1 MGQGLKPYSL
11 KSQEVR
17 LLDVFVFAP
26 FMLYSA
32 SLIPAEYKASRALL
46 ALFGGA
52 TLSYN
57 WVNYLRAQES
67 QR

>member
-1 MGQGLKPYSL
+1 MDQGVNPYSL

-17 LLDVFVFAP
+17 LLDVFIFAP

-32 SLIPAEYKASRALL
+32 SQIPAEYRAARTLL

>member
-1 MGQGLKPYSL
+1 MNPYSL

-17 LLDVFVFAP
+17 LLDIFIFAP

-32 SLIPAEYKASRALL
+32 SLIPAEYRAARTLL
-46 ALFGGA
+46 AFFGGS

-57 WVNYLRAQES
+57 WINYLKAQES